1 MHFSLNWIILSTRY
15 LVNPQIILGK
25 YEIFY
30 SKQLEKMSQVFW
42 YWSFVPPKKCGYA
55 TLLQKSC
62 LDPSWGLKK
71 LRFLRDSVSR
81 HLALVLVKARRR
93 LRLQSRTR
101 YYTLTHMSKQ
111 YDSYALFFRCRPTT
125 PPQFKQLWKL
135 VLRKLLSWPPSL
147 SLPRS
152 ASCHKLSTTQL
163 SFNVCNQK
171 MWSHHEC
178 KAKEDKFIYH
188 GLKWQASDCWGFCLS
203 TSWKTIFASRQ
214 CHTPRPFSTASKQVI
229 WASRGH

>member
-1 MHFSLNWIILSTRY
+1 
-15 LVNPQIILGK
+15 
-25 YEIFY
+25 
-30 SKQLEKMSQVFW
+30 
-42 YWSFVPPKKCGYA
+42 
-55 TLLQKSC
+55 
-62 LDPSWGLKK
+62 
-71 LRFLRDSVSR
+71 
-81 HLALVLVKARRR
+81 
-93 LRLQSRTR
+93 
-101 YYTLTHMSKQ
+101 MSKQ

-135 VLRKLLSWPPSL
+135 VLRKLLSRPPSL

-178 KAKEDKFIYH
+178 KAKEDKFIYY

-229 WASRGH
+229 WEFNRGLYTVFENHPKCRIWIFNFGISTNFCPIKTDLSGNTVWPQASAFLAEAKKRDPASRFFPFC

>member
-1 MHFSLNWIILSTRY
+1 
-15 LVNPQIILGK
+15 
-25 YEIFY
+25 
-30 SKQLEKMSQVFW
+30 
-42 YWSFVPPKKCGYA
+42 
-55 TLLQKSC
+55 
-62 LDPSWGLKK
+62 
-71 LRFLRDSVSR
+71 
-81 HLALVLVKARRR
+81 
-93 LRLQSRTR
+93 
-101 YYTLTHMSKQ
+101 MSKQ

-178 KAKEDKFIYH
+178 KAKEDKFIYY

-229 WASRGH
+229 WEFNRVLYTVFENQPKCRIWIFDFGIWRPCRIYCIYTRKVSLSYFLALVHSIPS

>member
-81 HLALVLVKARRR
+81 HLALVKARRR

-101 YYTLTHMSKQ
+101 ATIHSHICLNNTILMPCFSVAGLLLLRSSSSCENWCCVSYSRGLRHSPFLEALRVTSSQQHSWVSTFATKRCEVITSAKQ
-111 YDSYALFFRCRPTT
+111 KRTNLFTMASNDK
-125 PPQFKQLWKL
+125 PQIVEASVSVHHGRQ
-135 VLRKLLSWPPSL
+135 S
-147 SLPRS
+147 SLP
-152 ASCHKLSTTQL
+152 A
-163 SFNVCNQK
+163 NVT
-171 MWSHHEC
+171 HHVH
-178 KAKEDKFIYH
+178 F
-188 GLKWQASDCWGFCLS
+188 QQPPN
-203 TSWKTIFASRQ
+203 R
-214 CHTPRPFSTASKQVI
+214 
-229 WASRGH
+229 